1 MAVAALVFCT
11 PREQKESDVGGYQ
24 MWNLVRGA
32 AAPPTD
38 DDRPRHPCR
47 PSQVCNSVW
56 FGMWGLSLLMQFRAE
71 RDLRHFR
78 LGDSATADI
87 RHWSKA
93 RDAHHATGLQTWR
106 RVARWLC
113 CCCESA
119 ACRLCCRCPD
129 AVERRMLLRA
139 IRIDRSVSST
149 VKDLKTHMESGEG
162 SAVKSLV

>member
-1 MAVAALVFCT
+1 M
-11 PREQKESDVGGYQ
+11 PD
-24 MWNLVRGA
+24 
-32 AAPPTD
+32 AAPLRELGRGEPFNTWHF
-38 DDRPRHPCR
+38 DRSGETAGSAARIQC
-47 PSQVCNSVW
+47 
-56 FGMWGLSLLMQFRAE
+56 LLP
-71 RDLRHFR
+71 L
-78 LGDSATADI
+78 
-87 RHWSKA
+87 
-93 RDAHHATGLQTWR
+93 
-106 RVARWLC
+106 RWLC